1 MLEKITQLFKAV
13 VSLRGMEYN
22 FLTYSIVHS
31 KVRNKLRV
39 EKSSKLVA
47 IFNSLNKHCGI
58 YSKRIKTMFQIN
70 FWGGFRYQSEY
81 PWCIIEVKSK
91 HFPTV
96 LKKNR
101 KNKKKVTEKQEFLHK
116 TTKTYNNYKELKFW
130 FIQAIKHKPPFSP
143 TIEYYIIG

>member
-58 YSKRIKTMFQIN
+58 CNYFFLLLQ
-70 FWGGFRYQSEY
+70 
-81 PWCIIEVKSK
+81 
-91 HFPTV
+91 V
-96 LKKNR
+96 L
-101 KNKKKVTEKQEFLHK
+101 
-116 TTKTYNNYKELKFW
+116 
-130 FIQAIKHKPPFSP
+130 
-143 TIEYYIIG
+143 